1 MNGQELQKQK
11 KVVLTISGFLIFI
24 SLLSAIDVRNL
35 NWQNNFFTAVT

>member
-35 NWQNNFFTAVT
+35 NWAE